1 MFLPESRED
10 MKRSLLVLSVIVAA
24 FVGASLGIIFTLKY
38 IDVINPTYNSIQ
50 QRQESQLVNYRADTS
65 SRAQSGLNFEAASS
79 LITPAV
85 VHIKTT
91 FGSGEF
97 SLNPLNK
104 FLNPPARSSGS
115 GVILTDDGYIVT
127 NNHVIEDASRIE
139 VVMNNNQRFYAKL
152 VGRDQSTDLALLKIK
167 ANNLPFVKY
176 GDSDAISTGEWVLAI
191 GNPFELNSTVTA
203 GIVSAK
209 ARNIRILSERN
220 NLQIESFIQTDA
232 AVNPGNSG
240 GALVNLKG
248 ELIGINSAIAT
259 STGSFEGYSF
269 AIPVSLVKKVMDDL
283 LEFGEVQRG
292 LLGVQ
297 IEDVDA
303 DFAEKR
309 GLNVVQGVH
318 ISRVNPGSAA
328 EESGMQAG
336 DVIVAIDNHV
346 VNSVSE
352 LQEWVARN
360 RPGNIIT
367 VTFIRDKEKISAK
380 AVLLNF
386 EGEAEVQ
393 KRKIQYELEG
403 ATFEDIS
410 YRNLTKLN
418 IDGGVLIKELKSG
431 KWKKSGIRE
440 GFIITHIDKVPID
453 NVEDLN
459 QTLDFKNGGIL
470 VEGLY
475 GKHEKEV
482 YGIDW

>member
-1 MFLPESRED
+1 M
-10 MKRSLLVLSVIVAA
+10 MKRSLYILSIIVAA
-24 FVGASLGIIFTLKY
+24 FIGATLGIIFTIRN
-38 IDVINPTYNSIQ
+38 IDQINPSYTSIQ
-50 QRQESQLVNYRADTS
+50 TRQSSQLVNYPRDS
-65 SRAQSGLNFEAASS
+65 SYEIPQGINFESAAS

-91 FGSGEF
+91 YGSGEF

-104 FLNPPARSSGS
+104 FLNPQARSSGS

-152 VGRDQSTDLALLKIK
+152 IGKDPSTDLALLKIK
-167 ANNLPFVKY
+167 ARKLPFVKY
-176 GDSDAISTGEWVLAI
+176 GNSDLVATGEWVLAI

-209 ARNIRILSERN
+209 ARNIGILGERN
-220 NLQIESFIQTDA
+220 NLQVESFIQTDA

-259 STGSFEGYSF
+259 SSGNYQGYSF
-269 AIPVSLVKKVMDDL
+269 AIPVSLVRKVMDDL
-283 LEFGEVQRG
+283 LEFGIVQRG

-303 DFAEKR
+303 DVAERR
-309 GLNVVQGVH
+309 GLNVVQGVY
-318 ISRVNPGSAA
+318 ISRVNQRSAA
-328 EESGMQAG
+328 EESGMEVG
-336 DVIVAIDNHV
+336 DVIVAIDDHA

-352 LQEWVARN
+352 LQERVARN
-360 RPGNIIT
+360 RPGNTIR
-367 VTFIRDKEKISAK
+367 VTFIRNDKTISVRT
-380 AVLLNF
+380 VLRNF
-386 EGEAEVQ
+386 EGDALVQ
-393 KRKIQYELEG
+393 KKEILFEIEG
-403 ATFEDIS
+403 AIFEDIS

-418 IDGGVLIKELKSG
+418 IDGGVLIKKLDEG
-431 KWKKSGIRE
+431 KWKKAGVKE
-440 GFIITHIDKVPID
+440 GFIITHVDKVPID

-459 QTLDFKNGGIL
+459 RTIDFKRGAIL
-470 VEGLY
+470 IEGLY
-475 GKHEKEV
+475 GKFEKEV